1 MTARPP
7 AASSRLSTLLQ
18 THGLTLGLAVLLFYL
33 LMRNS
38 GLMPT
43 MFADELYYST
53 GSRLLAPGESTL
65 PVHLYFALYRFTSQC
80 GTGFLDCARLF
91 NSVLYVGAAPF
102 LYLIARRVCSRAVAG
117 IVVLMS
123 LLAPASLY
131 TAFFIPEPLYFTL
144 FCVFAWAALR
154 WRAAPPLLYGALTG
168 GMLGLMMLVKPHAM
182 FLLPALMAFMAYLAW
197 AGAPGATRWRNG
209 VLMLAAAPVAMLAV
223 RLGVGVLLAGRP
235 GLSLLGHFYG
245 SVAGDTGP
253 GALAKLVPTALG
265 SLYMH
270 TLAIA
275 LLFTVPAAALLL
287 HASDRGLRQAQNSEL
302 RALQV
307 FTVLMLGAAVAL
319 TVMFTAKLGMINPPE
334 LTRVHQRYYD
344 FVFPLLLIIGA
355 AALADQASVHVALFK
370 RVLVALVV
378 GLLVLAG
385 ARFYLFGSFVTI
397 PVDSPELW
405 GFLLDRGITR
415 ALLVLML
422 VVLGL
427 WCWRRRLGARLFTF
441 VLLPCMLWQG
451 QAGVHR
457 VLANARVPIA
467 DDRSAQAVKN
477 FLDKEDLAH
486 LTLVGEN
493 VGMQRAKFELDDSR
507 IMYME
512 LKPGQPL
519 RTEEMAPNQWMLVVG
534 DHGLPEGIV
543 PTLKTKDYAL
553 VRLPGSYKAE
563 RQVDFV
569 GEMPGPVL
577 SEATGM
583 AGTEPPWGRWSIAP
597 QVQLTV
603 KQPLPK
609 ALGLVLTA
617 YAFGPNAGQE
627 MTITVGKEKRSFRL
641 SELTEQRYFTFD
653 TDGSETKITI
663 DVLHPKTPREIGMA
677 PDDRQLGLRMTRLE
691 IGSRP

>member
-7 AASSRLSTLLQ
+7 ATSRVSTLLQ
-18 THGLTLGLAVLLFYL
+18 THGLTLGLAVLLFYF

-65 PVHLYFALYRFTSQC
+65 PVHLYFAIYRFTSQC

-102 LYLIARRVCSRAVAG
+102 LYLIARRVCSRAVAAV
-117 IVVLMS
+117 VVLLS

-144 FCVFAWAALR
+144 FCVFAWACLR
-154 WRAAPPLLYGALTG
+154 WRAAPPLAYGALTG
-168 GMLGLMMLVKPHAM
+168 AMLGLMMLVKPHAM
-182 FLLPALMAFMAYLAW
+182 FLLPALMAFMVYLAW
-197 AGAPGATRWRNG
+197 AGAPVAGRWRAAA
-209 VLMLAAAPVAMLAV
+209 LMLVAAPVAMIGV

-235 GLSLLGHFYG
+235 GLSVLGHFYG

-253 GALAKLVPTALG
+253 GALAKLVPTALA
-265 SLYMH
+265 SLYKH
-270 TLAIA
+270 TLAIV
-275 LLFTVPAAALLL
+275 LMLTVPAAALLL
-287 HASDRGLRQAQNSEL
+287 HASDRQLRAAQDAEL

-307 FTVLMLGAAVAL
+307 FAVLMLGAAVGL
-319 TVMFTAKLGMINPPE
+319 TVMFTAKLGMMNPPE

-344 FVFPLLLIIGA
+344 FVFPLLFIIGA
-355 AALADQASVHVALFK
+355 AALADKASVHVALFK
-370 RVLVALVV
+370 RVLVALAV
-378 GLLVLAG
+378 GLAVVAG

-405 GFLLDRGITR
+405 GFLIDRGITR
-415 ALLVLML
+415 VLLAMMLAVLAA
-422 VVLGL
+422 
-427 WCWRRRLGARLFTF
+427 WCWRRRVGARLFVF
-441 VLLPCMLWQG
+441 VLLPCLLWQG
-451 QAGVHR
+451 QAGVHK

-477 FLDKEDLAH
+477 YLEKEDLAH

-507 IMYME
+507 ITYME
-512 LKPGQPL
+512 LQAGQPL
-519 RTEEMAPNQWMLVVG
+519 RTEQMPPMQWMLVVG
-534 DHGLPEGIV
+534 EHALPDGIV
-543 PTLKTKDYAL
+543 PALKTKDYAL
-553 VRLPGSYKAE
+553 VRLPGTYKAE
-563 RQVDFV
+563 RRVDFI

-583 AGTEPPWGRWSIAP
+583 AGSEPPWGRWSIAP

-603 KQPLPK
+603 KEPLPR
-609 ALGLVLTA
+609 ALGLVLNG
-617 YAFGPNAGQE
+617 YAFGPVAGQE
-627 MTITVGKEKRSFRL
+627 MTITVGKQTRSFRF
-641 SELTEQRYFTFD
+641 SELPEQRYFTFD
-653 TDGSETKITI
+653 TDGSETNITI

-677 PDDRQLGLRMTRLE
+677 PDDRQLGLRMMSLE